1 MNNVAS
7 SVMAEAATDSRE
19 LIRHTMGSVNKR
31 LKTLEEE
38 ARDREEELQL
48 KNTEWKIY
56 QV

>member
-1 MNNVAS
+1 
-7 SVMAEAATDSRE
+7 MAEAATDSRE
-19 LIRHTMGSVNKR
+19 LIKRTIGSVNKR

-48 KNTEWKIY
+48 KNAEWKIY